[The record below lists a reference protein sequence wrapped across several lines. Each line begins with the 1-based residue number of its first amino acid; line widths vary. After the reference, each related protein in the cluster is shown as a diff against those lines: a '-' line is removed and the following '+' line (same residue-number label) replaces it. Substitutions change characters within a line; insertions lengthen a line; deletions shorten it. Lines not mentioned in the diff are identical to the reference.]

1 MIDKNKRDAVIVAYG
16 RSPLARANRGS
27 LAQLHPIEY
36 GAQTLKGVLSRLD
49 DFDLALIE
57 DVIVGCSYPEGELGF
72 NMARMIAQ
80 YAGLPDSVPGQTLT
94 RFCSSGLQ
102 SIETAVNAIKTGEMD
117 IVVAGGVEKMTGL
130 TMGHPEQFQY
140 DKLIQK
146 KPATYMAMGIT
157 AENVA
162 SRYNVTRYEMD
173 RMAVESHKK
182 AAKAQSEGKFDMEIV
197 PIHVEIDGKKYI
209 VNKDEG
215 IRPDTNLEKLSELTP
230 CFKQDGLVTAATSSQ
245 MTDGAAFV
253 VLMARET
260 AEKLGKRPIA
270 RFVTFAVAGV
280 PAEIM
285 GIGPI
290 KAVPK
295 AMKKAG
301 LCVEDMDVI
310 EINEAFAAQ
319 AIPCINE
326 LKLPKEKV
334 NPNGGAIAL
343 GHPLGATGTVLTCK
357 IISELTRIKGK
368 YGLVTMCIGTG
379 MGAAGIWEMENDDI

>member
-1 MIDKNKRDAVIVAYG
+1 MK
-16 RSPLARANRGS
+16 
-27 LAQLHPIEY
+27 
-36 GAQTLKGVLSRLD
+36 
-49 DFDLALIE
+49 
-57 DVIVGCSYPEGELGF
+57 
-72 NMARMIAQ
+72 
-80 YAGLPDSVPGQTLT
+80 
-94 RFCSSGLQ
+94 
-102 SIETAVNAIKTGEMD
+102 D
-117 IVVAGGVEKMTGL
+117 I
-130 TMGHPEQFQY
+130 
-140 DKLIQK
+140 I
-146 KPATYMAMGIT
+146 
-157 AENVA
+157 
-162 SRYNVTRYEMD
+162 
-173 RMAVESHKK
+173 
-182 AAKAQSEGKFDMEIV
+182 
-197 PIHVEIDGKKYI
+197 EIDGKKYI